1 MTDSLRH
8 IHPEGAFYTWFDYRG
23 AMFQRKLGLRID
35 HILVTSEMAAVLK
48 DVRVDLDT
56 RALERPSDHAPVAAE
71 FDL

>member
-1 MTDSLRH
+1 
-8 IHPEGAFYTWFDYRG
+8 
-23 AMFQRKLGLRID
+23 MFQRKLGLRID

>member
-1 MTDSLRH
+1 
-8 IHPEGAFYTWFDYRG
+8 WFDYRG

-48 DVRVDLDT
+48 DVRIDLET